1 MPFQGLFR
9 RKKSTGMFGPRSSEE
24 VTSPTSSD
32 PNSVFAFIDELNL
45 ADQDIIAD
53 QEKLVKQKSIMDIAG
68 STLAAWENLTAP
80 LPDRMAAPRFTGTE
94 VSLPVNFLIGQR
106 NKQEG
111 NLISQGRGLYRASG
125 NSSIMPAISGSLVD
139 LNNNFNTSLA
149 STSADF
155 IAGQQQQAN
164 QINNLN
170 AEALS
175 KANEYNANIVAQ
187 DNLRRSEIAGQ
198 MVSQI
203 GQAMVDRKGGL
214 INIKN
219 MRNANKVYYDIAKR
233 MVEAGELDKVYALF
247 GGRYGFNTVPNPTES
262 TAADEKVYNQNG

>member
-1 MPFQGLFR
+1 MPLHRLFR
-9 RKKSTGMFGPRSSEE
+9 NKKNTGMFGPRSSEE
-24 VTSPTSSD
+24 VTSPTNSD
-32 PNSVFAFIDELNL
+32 PNSVFSFIDELNL
-45 ADQDIIAD
+45 ADQDIINQ
-53 QEKLVKQKSIMDIAG
+53 QEQLVKQKSIMDIAG

-94 VSLPVNFLIGQR
+94 VSLPVNFLTSQR

-111 NLISQGRGLYRASG
+111 NLISQGRGLYRSSG
-125 NSSIMPAISGSLVD
+125 NSAIMPAISGSLVD

-149 STSADF
+149 STMSDF
-155 IAGQQQQAN
+155 VTTQQQQAN

-170 AEALS
+170 AEALA

-187 DNLRRSEIAGQ
+187 DNLRRSEITGQ

-203 GQAMVDRKGGL
+203 GQSMVDRKGGL

-219 MRNANKVYYDIAKR
+219 MRNANKVYYDMAKR
-233 MVEAGELDKVYALF
+233 MIEAGEWDKVNALL
-247 GGRYGFNTVPNPTES
+247 GGQYGFNTVPNPTES
-262 TAADEKVYNQNG
+262 TSADEKVYN